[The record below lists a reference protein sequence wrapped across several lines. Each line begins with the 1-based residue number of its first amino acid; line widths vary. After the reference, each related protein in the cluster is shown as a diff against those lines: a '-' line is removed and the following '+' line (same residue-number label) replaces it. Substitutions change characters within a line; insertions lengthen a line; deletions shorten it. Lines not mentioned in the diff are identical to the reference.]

1 MLVSV
6 ADPPDIVT
14 EVHQIQDGLSP
25 KSVSGEYLF
34 LCKDLQR
41 IGSIQKHSGPR
52 HNLISDKLTLQ
63 SSVSGGHLDILKSTI
78 LRLRILDSDSDFRLG
93 LKTQK
98 VL

>member
-1 MLVSV
+1 M
-6 ADPPDIVT
+6 
-14 EVHQIQDGLSP
+14 
-25 KSVSGEYLF
+25 
-34 LCKDLQR
+34 
-41 IGSIQKHSGPR
+41 

-78 LRLRILDSDSDFRLG
+78 LRLRILDSDFRLG